1 MKFTDSAELTPEEK
15 AYFKKKLEEMEQSL
29 HEGSGETV
37 QQMKETNKEFP
48 DPSDRAHLESESIT
62 TLRIRDRERKLLK
75 KVKEALQRLEDGEYN
90 ICEECEELIRKER
103 LDARPVT
110 TLCINC
116 KEKEEQMEK
125 TQHT

>member
-1 MKFTDSAELTPEEK
+1 MKFTKSAELTPEEK
-15 AYFKKKLEEMEQSL
+15 EYFTRKLQDMEQKIYD
-29 HEGSGETV
+29 ESGETV
-37 QQMKETNKEFP
+37 QQMKQINKEFP

-75 KVKEALQRLEDGEYN
+75 KIQEALARLEEGTYN
-90 ICEECEELIRKER
+90 VCEECEELIRKER

-116 KEKEEQMEK
+116 KEKEEQLEK
-125 TQHT
+125 TKHQ

>member
-1 MKFTDSAELTPEEK
+1 MKFTNSSELTKEEIN
-15 AYFKKKLEEMEQSL
+15 YFRSKLENIQKQIFEE
-29 HEGSGETV
+29 SGETV
-37 QQMKETNKEFP
+37 QEMKNRNKEFP
-48 DPSDRAHLESESIT
+48 DPSDRAHLEAESIT

-75 KVKEALQRLEDGEYN
+75 KIGEALKRLENGEYN
-90 ICEECEELIRKER
+90 VCEECEEYIRKER

-125 TQHT
+125 TQHS

>member
-1 MKFTDSAELTPEEK
+1 MKFSDSAELSPEEK
-15 AYFKKKLEEMEQSL
+15 EYFKKKLEDMQQQIYEE
-29 HEGSGETV
+29 SGETV
-37 QQMKETNKEFP
+37 QQMKNSNKEFP

-75 KVKEALQRLEDGEYN
+75 KIKEALQRLEDGEYN
-90 ICEECEELIRKER
+90 ICEECEETIRKER

-125 TQHT
+125 TQHP

>member
-1 MKFTDSAELTPEEK
+1 MKFTDSEELTPEEK
-15 AYFKKKLEEMEQSL
+15 EYFKKKLEEMERQIYD
-29 HEGSGETV
+29 ESGETV
-37 QQMKETNKEFP
+37 QQMKSINKEFP
-48 DPSDRAHLESESIT
+48 DPGDRAHLESDSIT

-75 KVKEALQRLEDGEYN
+75 KIQSALVRIEEDEYN

-125 TQHT
+125 TKHQ

>member
-1 MKFTDSAELTPEEK
+1 MKFSNSPELTPEEVD
-15 AYFKKKLEEMEQSL
+15 YFKTKLEGMQQEIL
-29 HEGSGETV
+29 DGSGETV
-37 QQMKETNKEFP
+37 QQMKTSSKGFP
-48 DPSDRAHLESESIT
+48 DPSDRAHLEAESIT

-75 KVKEALQRLEDGEYN
+75 KIQEALERLENGEYN
-90 ICEECEELIRKER
+90 VCEECEELIRKER

-125 TQHT
+125 AQHS

>member
-1 MKFTDSAELTPEEK
+1 MKFSDSAELSPEEK
-15 AYFKKKLEEMEQSL
+15 EYFKKKLEDMQQQICEE
-29 HEGSGETV
+29 SGETV
-37 QQMKETNKEFP
+37 QQMKNSNKEFP

-75 KVKEALQRLEDGEYN
+75 KIKGALQRLEDGEYN

-125 TQHT
+125 TQHP

>member
-1 MKFTDSAELTPEEK
+1 MKFTNSPELTQEEID
-15 AYFKKKLEEMEQSL
+15 YFRTKLEDMQKQIFEE
-29 HEGSGETV
+29 SGETV
-37 QQMKETNKEFP
+37 QEMKNRNKEFP
-48 DPSDRAHLESESIT
+48 DPSDRAHLEAESIT

-75 KVKEALQRLEDGEYN
+75 KIGEALKRIENGEYN
-90 ICEECEELIRKER
+90 VCEECEELIRKER